1 MPAADASV
9 PPAAG
14 GNGARPVSGRAR
26 LRAAISAG
34 RAVRGTFVK
43 LAGEE
48 PVDLVKAAGADFV
61 VVDLEHSQ
69 LSEEQA
75 RRAVSRAAA
84 IGLPALVRI
93 PAVDSGLI
101 NRLLEAGAAGIQL
114 STLRSAAE
122 TAALLSAT
130 RYAPT
135 GSRSISLA
143 HPGANYSGVPLADY
157 LAAERAAPPI
167 LVGQIETATTVDPLP
182 DVVRGL
188 DVAFLGVTDL
198 AVSIGLG
205 ESGAFEERVREIRAA
220 AGTSGSWCAT
230 PAAAAAAEAAGD
242 RYVVIGSDLQ
252 FLAGSLRNLFTEGN
266 R

>member
-1 MPAADASV
+1 MPA
-9 PPAAG
+9 
-14 GNGARPVSGRAR
+14 RSG
-26 LRAAISAG
+26 LRAALAAG
-34 RAVRGTFVK
+34 ERVRGTFLK

-48 PVDLVKAAGADFV
+48 PVDLAKAAGADFV

-84 IGLPALVRI
+84 LGLPALVRI

-101 NRLLEAGAAGIQL
+101 NRLLEAGAAGVQL

-122 TAALLSAT
+122 TAALIAAT
-130 RYAPT
+130 RYAPD
-135 GSRSISLA
+135 GARSISLA

-157 LAAERAAPPI
+157 LAAERNDPPL
-167 LVGQIETATTVDPLP
+167 LVGQIETATTDDPLP

-188 DVAFLGVTDL
+188 DVVFLGVTDL
-198 AVSIGLG
+198 AVSVGLG
-205 ESGAFEERVREIRAA
+205 NTEAFDERVREVRAV
-220 AGTSGSWCAT
+220 GTITGSWCAT
-230 PAAAAAAEAAGD
+230 PDAATAAEAAGD

-252 FLAGSLRNLFTEGN
+252 FLAAALRKTLGET

>member
-1 MPAADASV
+1 MHGRAGLRRAL
-9 PPAAG
+9 AAG
-14 GNGARPVSGRAR
+14 ET
-26 LRAAISAG
+26 L
-34 RAVRGTFVK
+34 RGTFLK

-48 PVDLVKAAGADFV
+48 PVDLVRAAGADFV

-101 NRLLEAGAAGIQL
+101 NRLLEAGAVGIQL

-122 TAALLSAT
+122 TRALIEAT
-130 RYAPT
+130 RYSPDGA
-135 GSRSISLA
+135 RSISLA

-157 LAAERAAPPI
+157 LAAEREAPPL
-167 LVGQIETATTVDPLP
+167 LVGQIETATTIDPLP
-182 DVVRGL
+182 DVVSGL

-198 AVSIGLG
+198 AVSVGLG
-205 ESGAFEERVREIRAA
+205 ATDAIAARVAEVRAA
-220 AGTSGSWCAT
+220 AADAGVVAGSWAVSPT
-230 PAAAAAAEAAGD
+230 AAGDAAANGD
-242 RYVVIGSDLQ
+242 RYVVVGSDLQ
-252 FLAGSLRNLFTEGN
+252 FLAASLRLNLGET